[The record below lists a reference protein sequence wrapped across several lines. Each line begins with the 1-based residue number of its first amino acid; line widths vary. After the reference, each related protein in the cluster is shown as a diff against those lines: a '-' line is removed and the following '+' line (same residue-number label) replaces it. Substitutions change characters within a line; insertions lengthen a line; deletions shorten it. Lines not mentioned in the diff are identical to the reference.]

1 MWANHFPV
9 IFLFAHAL
17 PNTFSDARKSCLDIP
32 RTLRALFTQLYE
44 SFHNTALIVSSCAAA
59 NEFISWLVSNFMPS
73 CVLSVSCRMLSEIRR
88 LGGGHWLPF
97 PPHYRVW
104 NEQLFHNVFINL
116 WHSTIDALQP
126 IRRGS
131 CSSGTQCCRSVSVS
145 DLFAWMLVGVTTQ
158 RGGSLHL
165 NFAHILTVINLKE
178 W

>member
-1 MWANHFPV
+1 MFFLWAV
-9 IFLFAHAL
+9 GC
-17 PNTFSDARKSCLDIP
+17 CL
-32 RTLRALFTQLYE
+32 
-44 SFHNTALIVSSCAAA
+44 
-59 NEFISWLVSNFMPS
+59 
-73 CVLSVSCRMLSEIRR
+73 R
-88 LGGGHWLPF
+88 LDGWGGHWLPF

-116 WHSTIDALQP
+116 WHSTIDAPQP

-131 CSSGTQCCRSVSVS
+131 CSSGTLCCRSVSAS

-165 NFAHILTVINLKE
+165 NFAHILTVINLKYGSWIFWAIWCFSNESFSMWFKKQNTSLLQESLNVCVSIFKKISPMNNSWCSLE